1 MGTFLVS
8 RSRLPGLLWTR
19 ARKNANFLQE
29 RGTRKNRNANFEF
42 LWWNKEHIREV
53 NITVYNC
60 MHGDQNYEYI
70 FFYSLCC
77 PYTVIQ
83 IAELTARGDSF
94 VAKWLREMSDGFSR
108 PTALLPPPPPPPNT
122 RHPCPRAAQYSPWPD
137 HPDHLLEVN
146 PVWGGGSR
154 GRGYC
159 VIFTRNPHPTT
170 PPPHPLLTTL
180 YPLHTHSPHT
190 LHHTLDITHSTSLTR
205 HHTLDFT
212 HSTSHTRH
220 HTCAFGGG
228 G

>member
-108 PTALLPPPPPPPNT
+108 PTALLPYCLT
-122 RHPCPRAAQYSPWPD
+122 K
-137 HPDHLLEVN
+137 
-146 PVWGGGSR
+146 SR
-154 GRGYC
+154 NAG
-159 VIFTRNPHPTT
+159 TRNAKAFRNARPS
-170 PPPHPLLTTL
+170 LLVHMYILFQNVIPFFVVYRYEMCQLL
-180 YPLHTHSPHT
+180 YNFYEY
-190 LHHTLDITHSTSLTR
+190 R
-205 HHTLDFT
+205 Q
-212 HSTSHTRH
+212 
-220 HTCAFGGG
+220 
-228 G
+228 